1 VVTITAVFEIGSSLR
16 EARMR
21 KGLELTDLEVETKIR
36 GRYLRALE
44 DEEFQAL
51 PGDSYVKGFLRTYAD
66 RLGLD
71 GQLYVDEYTSRYSLR
86 DEPVTP
92 GRTHRR
98 LRSNR
103 TESHAVMLALVG
115 ILAVTVLVIAAWR
128 FGSED
133 DSTTP
138 TASEPLGTAAPV
150 VGPTVS
156 EVTPPVAPPAADEQP
171 IELLVKAVRGRSK
184 VVVRDS
190 SADGELVWEDTL
202 RKGLSQKFSGVQLWL
217 SVERPGNLDFAID
230 GERVEGI
237 PGRARVLLLVT
248 KAGVEL
254 LPQVP

>member
-1 VVTITAVFEIGSSLR
+1 VFDIGSSLR

-21 KGLELTDLEVETKIR
+21 KGLELVDLEADTKIR

-44 DEEFQAL
+44 DEEFHVL

-71 GQLYVDEYTSRYSLR
+71 GQLYVDEYTSRYSMR
-86 DEPVTP
+86 DEPVPP
-92 GRTHRR
+92 GRVHRR

-133 DSTTP
+133 GSPTP
-138 TASEPLGTAAPV
+138 TTSDPVGTAAPV
-150 VGPTVS
+150 VGPAVS
-156 EVTPPVAPPAADEQP
+156 EETPPVAPPAAEEQP
-171 IELLVKAVRGRSK
+171 IELLVKAVRGRSN

-190 SADGELVWEDTL
+190 SADGELVWEDIL
-202 RKGLSQKFSGVQLWL
+202 RKGLSQKFNGVQLWL

-230 GERVEGI
+230 GEAVAGI
-237 PGRARVLLLVT
+237 PGREQVLLLVT
-248 KAGVEL
+248 KAGIEV
-254 LPQVP
+254 LPQAP